1 MEHPFEQPSPEHQL
15 SSPRQEYAIPQTQA
29 LTHTHEAETGHMS
42 VDDLFQLVL
51 QLMTR
56 IKSLEKDLKQTKQ
69 TMGNAIKKRLLKIPS
84 TRVGIT
90 KKSEVFETPK
100 QGKSSR
106 ETEISPQGLEA
117 AETLAKV
124 LSQIKTKRRNV
135 KTRVRR
141 RLDAKD
147 ISTGFEDVSTG
158 FTDIKSASEKVSSSG
173 EHVSQREG
181 NAVLE
186 ETPQTKRTKKQIREE
201 QASLAEIA
209 RIQDDDEAENARRK
223 ELKRQD
229 ELAVKRL
236 QEELELSEA
245 QKKRMTQVQK
255 AAQFYTEEDWDTI
268 RSKLEA
274 NAYLVKEIA
283 GEDVSEADYAQRMVG
298 LISQRRK
305 LIAEQKAK
313 AQRDKPMTQAQQ
325 RQYMATYLKNQ
336 GGWKL
341 AQIKKLTDE
350 ELKEKFEYLMRSME
364 RFVPMDTEKES
375 RKRTGVELQTES
387 SKKLKSDT
395 REDVSVP
402 KEKDKESVKREEEF
416 EIKKPVLRYTKRKSL
431 ARKGLQKKPESA
443 KSGTEEDVE
452 AYMEERVDEPSS
464 EEFPMSSIPQGP
476 APAKIVKWQIIK
488 TGKRGAYQIIR
499 EDNTD
504 VVYVNF
510 QGLLNDL
517 TRDDLKELYRLM
529 MLKYGD
535 NRPEEEFERVLWGD
549 LKTMFDPPSEED
561 AIWKLPH
568 QQQILNWRYFHSCSV
583 HCLTVEAAHIYMLT
597 EVKYPLPPRVCKAML
612 EKKLLGDRKDEV
624 CYQLLKLI
632 EKQAQQQ

>member
-1 MEHPFEQPSPEHQL
+1 MEHPFEQPSPEHL
-15 SSPRQEYAIPQTQA
+15 PSSPRQESNIPQTQA
-29 LTHTHEAETGHMS
+29 PTHTYEAETGHLLI
-42 VDDLFQLVL
+42 DDLFQLVP

-56 IKSLEKDLKQTKQ
+56 IDSLEKDLKQTKQ
-69 TMGNAIKKRLLKIPS
+69 TMGNAIVKLVKKVKKMEKVVKSR
-84 TRVGIT
+84 RVVLTDLEDEGAENSS
-90 KKSEVFETPK
+90 KQGRNLQKDESEVFETPK
-100 QGKSSR
+100 QGKSSG
-106 ETEISPQGLEA
+106 ETDISPQGLEA
-117 AETLAKV
+117 AEV

-135 KTRVRR
+135 KTGVRR
-141 RLDAKD
+141 RLDA
-147 ISTGFEDVSTG
+147 EDVSTG
-158 FTDIKSASEKVSSSG
+158 FQDVSTG
-173 EHVSQREG
+173 FEE
-181 NAVLE
+181 AVLE

-209 RIQDDDEAENARRK
+209 RIQAEEEAENARRE

-229 ELAVKRL
+229 ELAAKRL

-245 QKKRMTQVQK
+245 QKKRMAQVQE

-268 RSKLEA
+268 RAKLEA
-274 NAYLVKEIA
+274 NADLVKEIA

-535 NRPEEEFERVLWGD
+535 NRPEEDFERVLWGAR
-549 LKTMFDPPSEED
+549 LHT
-561 AIWKLPH
+561 
-568 QQQILNWRYFHSCSV
+568 
-583 HCLTVEAAHIYMLT
+583 
-597 EVKYPLPPRVCKAML
+597 
-612 EKKLLGDRKDEV
+612 
-624 CYQLLKLI
+624 
-632 EKQAQQQ
+632 